1 MENKSEKRLKI
12 LSNSEYKEIYE
23 IPNFDKE
30 DRLNFF
36 SLDESELLLLDRF
49 RANKAKIFFIL
60 QLGYFKYS
68 YRFFNFSFSD
78 CSWDCEYLI
87 KHYFARNNLQLLA
100 DSLKTDCSQV
110 TILKQRGLILDL
122 FSGMDKQW
130 PFYDVCYDFLALW
143 QPCHIDH

>member
-23 IPNFDKE
+23 MPTFEKE

-36 SLDESELLLLDRF
+36 SLDKSELLLLDKF
-49 RANKAKIFFIL
+49 RANKSKIFFIL

-78 CSWDCEYLI
+78 CSCD
-87 KHYFARNNLQLLA
+87 
-100 DSLKTDCSQV
+100 
-110 TILKQRGLILDL
+110 
-122 FSGMDKQW
+122 
-130 PFYDVCYDFLALW
+130 
-143 QPCHIDH
+143 